1 MQDINN
7 RIRDRIEEF
16 VSELDQLVR
25 QAAVE
30 SVSQALGEGRA
41 RPARRG
47 GGGGAGAPRAAA
59 RASSGG
65 SRSKGAKRAPE
76 EIEATVEAVRR
87 HVQKSPGGGVEAMA
101 KAIGKPTRELVLP
114 IKKLMAAGEIRTTG
128 EKRATKYFP
137 GRGRAKGRRG

>member
-30 SVSQALGEGRA
+30 SVSAALGD
-41 RPARRG
+41 
-47 GGGGAGAPRAAA
+47 
-59 RASSGG
+59 SSGG
-65 SRSKGAKRAPE
+65 GRRAGAGRVGRPPAVGRRSKGAKRPPN
-76 EIEATVEAVRR
+76 EIAATVDAVRR

-101 KAIGKPTRELVLP
+101 KALGKPTRELVLP
-114 IKKLMAAGEIRTTG
+114 IKKLIASGEIRTTG
-128 EKRATKYFP
+128 EKRATKYFA
-137 GRGRAKGRRG
+137 GRGRRGRKS

>member
-30 SVSQALGEGRA
+30 SVSAALGDST
-41 RPARRG
+41 G
-47 GGGGAGAPRAAA
+47 GGR
-59 RASSGG
+59 RSGG
-65 SRSKGAKRAPE
+65 GRVGRPPATGRRSKGAKRPPN
-76 EIEATVEAVRR
+76 EIAATVDAVLRY
-87 HVQKSPGGGVEAMA
+87 VQKSPGGGVEAMA
-101 KAIGKPTRELVLP
+101 KALGKPTRELVLP
-114 IKKLMAAGEIRTTG
+114 IKKLIASGEVRTTG

-137 GRGRAKGRRG
+137 GRGRRGRKS